1 MLGPAFGTAD
11 TPTPGDDR
19 RRVSAWPVASI
30 RRYLICLSLAIF
42 LPAFAF
48 AGLLSTRL
56 ADAERRI
63 VEAQRTDITSNLD
76 YLIDREIGGIVAVLR
91 GLTAS
96 PDLAALRFNQFQG
109 HADAAAKL
117 SRLEQIVLTDRRGQ
131 PVAPVAASTGGVLV
145 DPDVLET
152 VFAGRTHVSDMRLGP
167 PGIGFVVSIPV
178 AVNGV
183 IDHALSAIVSVDSLR
198 PLFAQARL
206 GDRWIAAIVDRKGTV
221 LARSRAA
228 ERFVGLPASPAVVG
242 LVSRAASEGQFDN
255 VSLDGTPVVNSFR
268 RSTFGWT
275 SLVAVPTDIL
285 HASRNRALWVLGV
298 TGIGLALLGLGL
310 ATLLGNRIAWSARE
324 LRRAALDV
332 VQGRRP
338 ADVVHPIAELREVTA
353 VFDFAAATEREREAT
368 EDRLRTSEERL
379 RLAVEAGAFGTWD
392 LDLTTGQARW
402 SEKAFLIFGY
412 PLEPSGRASI
422 GMWRRLLL
430 PEDRATA
437 IADADRAMAAHE
449 RYESEHRIIR
459 ADTGEISWVRKTGQ
473 FYYDGAGTAVRS
485 VGVIRDITQR
495 KAIEA
500 ELLTSQARYKSALAL
515 GRIGSWET
523 NFETGQRLWSDEGQA
538 LFRLQLKDGV
548 GQVSGAHDEFR
559 AALHPDDRHF
569 VDRFYQLAQAL
580 DSFDV
585 EYRIIHPDG
594 NVIWVAGRGQV
605 VARNANGK
613 ATRLISVVGDITQR
627 KTAEQHVTFLMG
639 EISHRSKN
647 LIAVIQAIAS
657 RTMRSATSMKDFETR
672 FRHRL
677 NGIAASND
685 ILITQ
690 NWQRAPLV
698 DLAREQLAP
707 FIDIDTAR
715 VQMTGPSVTVDASAA
730 QAIGLALHELA
741 TNAAK
746 YGALSTPTGRVD
758 ITWAYTGSDRSEIV
772 MDWLESGGPP
782 VSAPA
787 TKGFGHTVIEQM
799 AAQAVC
805 GTVTLEFAATGV
817 RWSLRWP
824 ATPIYDAV
832 NTTATGD
839 EEPNDAIVCRSGD
852 RSTKAAQ

>member
-1 MLGPAFGTAD
+1 MAERKPEFGTVD
-11 TPTPGDDR
+11 TSIPAEDS

-42 LPAFAF
+42 LPVFAF

-56 ADAERRI
+56 ANAERRI
-63 VEAQRTDITSNLD
+63 VEAQSTDVTNNLN
-76 YLIDREIGGIVAVLR
+76 YLVDREIEGIVALLR

-96 PDLAALRFNQFQG
+96 PDLAALRFTQFQG

-117 SRLEQIVLTDRRGQ
+117 SRIEQIVLTDRRGQ

-145 DPDVLET
+145 DADVLET
-152 VFAGRTHVSDMRLGP
+152 VFAGRTHVSDMRLDSPAGA
-167 PGIGFVVSIPV
+167 GFVVSIPV

-183 IDHALSAIVSVDSLR
+183 IAHALSAVVGVDRLR
-198 PLFAQARL
+198 PLFAEARL
-206 GDRWIAAIVDRKGTV
+206 GDHWIAAIVDRKGIV

-228 ERFVGLPASPAVVG
+228 ERFVGRPANPAVVG
-242 LVSRAASEGQFDN
+242 AASGAASEGRFDT
-255 VSLDGTPVVNSFR
+255 VTLDGTPVGNSFR

-285 HASRNRALWVLGV
+285 LASRNRALWMLGV
-298 TGIGLALLGLGL
+298 TGIGLAGLGLGL
-310 ATLLGNRIAWSARE
+310 ATLLGNRIAWSARG
-324 LRRAALDV
+324 LQRAALDV

-338 ADVVHPIAELREVTA
+338 ADTVHPIAELREVTA
-353 VFDFAAATEREREAT
+353 VFDFAAATEREREAA

-392 LDLTTGQARW
+392 VDLTTGQALW
-402 SEKAFLIFGY
+402 SEKAFLILGY
-412 PLEPSGRASI
+412 PPEPSGRASI

-437 IADADRAMAAHE
+437 IADADRAMAAHD

-459 ADTGEISWVRKTGQ
+459 ADTGEISWVRKTGL
-473 FYYDGAGTAVRS
+473 FHYDGAGTAIRS
-485 VGVIRDITQR
+485 VGVIRDITER

-500 ELLTSQARYKSALAL
+500 ELLTSRARYKSALTL

-523 NFETGQRLWSDEGQA
+523 NFGTGQRLWSDEGQA
-538 LFRLQLKDGV
+538 LFGLRLKDGV
-548 GQVSGAHDEFR
+548 GQVGGAHDEFR
-559 AALHPDDRHF
+559 AALHPDDRHL
-569 VDRFYQLAQAL
+569 VDRFHQQAQVL
-580 DSFDV
+580 DSFDA

-594 NVIWVAGRGQV
+594 NVIWVAGRGRV

-613 ATRLISVVGDITQR
+613 AMRLISVVADITQR
-627 KTAEQHVTFLMG
+627 KAAEQHATFLMG
-639 EISHRSKN
+639 EIAHRSKN
-647 LIAVIQAIAS
+647 LIAVIQAIAG
-657 RTMRSATSMKDFETR
+657 RTIRSATSMKDFETR

-677 NGIAASND
+677 NGLAASND
-685 ILITQ
+685 ILVTQ

-698 DLAREQLAP
+698 DLVRRQLAP

-715 VQMTGPSVTVDASAA
+715 VQMAGPGVTVDAHAA

-746 YGALSTPTGRVD
+746 YGALSTPTGRVAV
-758 ITWAYTGSDRSEIV
+758 TWAYTGPDKSEIV
-772 MDWLESGGPP
+772 IDWVETGGPP
-782 VSAPA
+782 VVAPA

-799 AAQAVC
+799 AAQAVG
-805 GTVTLEFAATGV
+805 GTVALEYAASGV
-817 RWSLRWP
+817 RWSLKWP
-824 ATPIYDAV
+824 ATPILDAV
-832 NTTATGD
+832 ATTAAGD
-839 EEPNDAIVCRSGD
+839 EEPNDALVRGSGD
-852 RSTKAAQ
+852 RSA